1 MNAQRRKTLAEAIDH
16 IYKAYYIIETVKDE
30 EQEAYDNLPESIQ
43 YSDRGEQMSDN
54 IDNLDEIFD
63 SLLDFTTTLE
73 EM

>member
-1 MNAQRRKTLAEAIDH
+1 MNAQRRKTLAEAIDF

-54 IDNLDEIFD
+54 IDSLDEIFD

>member
-1 MNAQRRKTLAEAIDH
+1 MNAQRRKALAEAIDF
-16 IYKAYYIIETVKDE
+16 IYKAHSILETVKDE

-43 YSDRGEQMSDN
+43 YSDRGEQMSEN
-54 IDNLDEIFD
+54 VDNLDEIYE